1 MSEHTLDR
9 MVAGLMKTAAQKL
22 ADEPMEKEAS
32 YLPPAEIYQRSSND
46 EAEKTASAL
55 EYLADC
61 IEGGQLIEDSTSLER
76 VKQAYDIV
84 GEVES
89 DPRLKFKIVT
99 AMQEI
104 PRHTGEAPS
113 ISPGMGGSA
122 MRHDLQRRPGGG
134 GTQQRATAGASGYAI
149 PRSTNNPASS
159 EHTAPGLMSNDLND
173 VPGGGGAYP
182 ERGPIR
188 DSSVKSAFA
197 MGRALRKQATGA
209 YVAKDIAGNIKSM
222 RATADE
228 GRSAQKKG
236 LGIGAHMVAARRHQH
251 RLRKQAEFSPSSR
264 GEGAKARI
272 TGKRNAAP
280 LGNPSGAS
288 QAGENVPKQPSPSVI
303 GSNRAAI
310 NYNKRDAKTKF
321 VKREVGKVLSAP
333 ILDRGSDDVLQKNL
347 SHTEVSKLASLARK
361 ELVDRALRGS
371 VQPGSVKEA
380 AWGGAGTAMAMNPT
394 GGTAGDWARGTF
406 YGGGGALAGG
416 MGGTL
421 GGGGLGAGAGALIGG
436 GLGALAGRAGEGARI
451 GGAIGGLAGATYGGL
466 GGSFLGGRAGI
477 EAATMRDAQARG
489 LTPEQHR
496 EAVHTGMLG
505 GAGGHLA
512 SGLVPGA
519 GMVAAPALSHHMVKN
534 RLQQM
539 QGQPK
544 QASLDRGGYQTEDK
558 SLDDRRL
565 ERESAFRESLQD
577 AARANGER
585 MQGSSSMTG
594 MPNSGSSITP
604 SIPGY

>member
-197 MGRALRKQATGA
+197 MGRALRKQA
-209 YVAKDIAGNIKSM
+209 
-222 RATADE
+222 
-228 GRSAQKKG
+228 
-236 LGIGAHMVAARRHQH
+236 
-251 RLRKQAEFSPSSR
+251 EFSPSSR

-371 VQPGSVKEA
+371 VKSA
-380 AWGGAGTAMAMNPT
+380 MLGGAGTAMALDPRGANPGSWAKGT
-394 GGTAGDWARGTF
+394 AAGLGGTV
-406 YGGGGALAGG
+406 GGG
-416 MGGTL
+416 MV
-421 GGGGLGAGAGALIGG
+421 
-436 GLGALAGRAGEGARI
+436 
-451 GGAIGGLAGATYGGL
+451 GGL
-466 GGSFLGGRAGI
+466 GGAGIGAALGRIGGGRGAAIGAGIGAGVGALGGSLLGARNAITGATAEDARA
-477 EAATMRDAQARG
+477 QG
-489 LTPEQHR
+489 LSPEQHR
-496 EAVHTGMLG
+496 QLVHTGMLG
-505 GAGGHLA
+505 GWGGSLA
-512 SGLVPGA
+512 NAVAPGA
-519 GMVAAPALSHHMVKN
+519 GLVAAPALSHAMVKS
-534 RLQQM
+534 RMREM

-544 QASLDRGGYQTEDK
+544 QASLDRGGFQTEDK

>member
-197 MGRALRKQATGA
+197 MGRALRKQA
-209 YVAKDIAGNIKSM
+209 
-222 RATADE
+222 
-228 GRSAQKKG
+228 
-236 LGIGAHMVAARRHQH
+236 
-251 RLRKQAEFSPSSR
+251 EFSPSSR
-264 GEGAKARI
+264 GEGAKAKI

-371 VQPGSVKEA
+371 VQPGSVKESSYLQA
-380 AWGGAGTAMAMNPT
+380 AARAG
-394 GGTAGDWARGTF
+394 
-406 YGGGGALAGG
+406 L
-416 MGGTL
+416 L
-421 GGGGLGAGAGALIGG
+421 GGGV
-436 GLGALAGRAGEGARI
+436 
-451 GGAIGGLAGATYGGL
+451 GGA
-466 GGSFLGGRAGI
+466 
-477 EAATMRDAQARG
+477 
-489 LTPEQHR
+489 
-496 EAVHTGMLG
+496 LG
-505 GAGGHLA
+505 GAGGALA
-512 SGLVPGA
+512 APHGENRGAAALRGAAAGALVGGGMGAGAGLLARSGISLGAQGELQRLNLARALAGGA
-519 GMVAAPALSHHMVKN
+519 GMVAAPVVGGLAGIHQAAN
-534 RLQQM
+534 
-539 QGQPK
+539 PAEK
-544 QASLDRGGYQTEDK
+544 QASLDRGGFQTEDK